1 LTAYGNSHASE
12 VRRIVLDYRLG
23 EALLKRSHVSRSN
36 RDLLDLDLLTTSR
49 MTSSGSGLSTGTEW
63 CLWTGRILIAVH
75 ASGRQGTA
83 IVPTPVFRAAT
94 DG

>member
-1 LTAYGNSHASE
+1 MPARSGESSSATAWGRRYSSE
-12 VRRIVLDYRLG
+12 ATSAGRTD
-23 EALLKRSHVSRSN
+23 
-36 RDLLDLDLLTTSR
+36 DLLDLDLLTTSR